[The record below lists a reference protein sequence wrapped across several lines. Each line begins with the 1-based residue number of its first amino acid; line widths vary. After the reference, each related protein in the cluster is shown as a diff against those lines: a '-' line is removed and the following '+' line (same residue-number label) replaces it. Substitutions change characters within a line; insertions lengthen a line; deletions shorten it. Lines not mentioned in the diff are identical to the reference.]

1 VFKNTKTGRVDQ
13 FQGTDIDEVKW
24 LKRARGYCLKI
35 VLHSGHIHRFDGF
48 KETVR
53 YRFRYLKKVVLV
65 GIIEIFLWRLF

>member
-1 VFKNTKTGRVDQ
+1 MLQNPGRLKFQGNSIVFKNTKTGKVDQ

-48 KETVR
+48 KESVM
-53 YRFRYLKKVVLV
+53 
-65 GIIEIFLWRLF
+65 I